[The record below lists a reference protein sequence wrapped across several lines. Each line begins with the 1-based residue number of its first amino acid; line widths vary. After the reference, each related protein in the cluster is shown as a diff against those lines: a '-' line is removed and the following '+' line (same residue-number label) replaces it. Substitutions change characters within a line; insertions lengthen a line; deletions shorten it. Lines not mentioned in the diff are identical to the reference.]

1 MRFAIV
7 VTNLIKNDSDH
18 ISIVLLEI
26 RKYMCVL
33 IVAIYV
39 IIVNQD
45 HKLYYN
51 LLKLFVMRVKFVM
64 IE

>member
-39 IIVNQD
+39 IIVNQY

-51 LLKLFVMRVKFVM
+51 ILNLFVMRVKFVM